1 TFACRRSGAAEYWRR
16 SSVATG
22 PIQSDVELGDT
33 DRSEI
38 PDRNRKPSSAP
49 ALKPRLTGTTALP
62 PSKRS
67 PNDLIRP
74 GSVRP
79 AAGPRR
85 VRCRPGRV
93 RRGRGPGLRRRRGRG
108 RVRRWRGRW
117 GRRAT
122 HRRRHRLVIRRG
134 LAQGVSRKRDE
145 ARAQDAG
152 EYQKTQAGLGH
163 FEDTLSGPPSAEN
176 ASRRSARRPRGLGA
190 LALGRQPWE

>member
-67 PNDLIRP
+67 PNDLISS

-79 AAGPRR
+79 VSGPRSFR
-85 VRCRPGRV
+85 
-93 RRGRGPGLRRRRGRG
+93 LLE
-108 RVRRWRGRW
+108 
-117 GRRAT
+117 
-122 HRRRHRLVIRRG
+122 LVI
-134 LAQGVSRKRDE
+134 APNSSIDSWGVKPSVNV
-145 ARAQDAG
+145 
-152 EYQKTQAGLGH
+152 
-163 FEDTLSGPPSAEN
+163 PPTRVFVSVD
-176 ASRRSARRPRGLGA
+176 
-190 LALGRQPWE
+190 